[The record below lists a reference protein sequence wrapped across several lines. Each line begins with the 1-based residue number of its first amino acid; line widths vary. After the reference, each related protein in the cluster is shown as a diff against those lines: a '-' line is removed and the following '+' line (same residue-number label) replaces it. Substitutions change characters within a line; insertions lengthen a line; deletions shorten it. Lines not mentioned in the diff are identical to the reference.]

1 MTTLFTVRKCWII
14 CWSKLFFPSLAGE
27 DVLSNTDTQVSTS
40 LILALRGKGSLEFK
54 AILVYIENFRT
65 AAGYTEKSCLEGEK
79 KEERKERHKHSFDI

>member
-1 MTTLFTVRKCWII
+1 MTTLFIVRK

-27 DVLSNTDTQVSTS
+27 DVLSNTDRQVSTS

-65 AAGYTEKSCLEGEK
+65 AGGYTEKSCLEGGKKRKKEK
-79 KEERKERHKHSFDI
+79 KVTSIDSFDI